1 MKRLIWVLIRHVVAA
16 IALPVLAFAA
26 MSVRGGTR
34 GRAVRRERPRLLFG
48 PVPIVTIKYMCEA
61 VRRRGYPADAFVSH
75 VYSINAE
82 SDYDIHLKDVVDPA
96 GWPARV
102 LGGALAPYIAFLW
115 VLRRYDVFHF
125 FFDGG
130 FLRDTPLRY
139 FEVQLMHLAGKRIV
153 VMPYGSDAAIPTLTR
168 SLSWRQGM
176 MAGYAE
182 LGRREED
189 TIRRVRYFCRRAD
202 FVVGCIVHAE
212 TLPRWDLLTT
222 HYYPIDIERW
232 RSRTP
237 PSPYDGRNGPVS
249 VVHTPNHRGFKGTEL
264 LIRACEE
271 LRAEGL
277 QVELRLLEGVPNE
290 EVRRIL
296 EESDILAEQFILGY
310 GLSAME
316 GMSLAKPVMSNLS
329 DDHYYLVHRLY
340 TGLDECPIVSTSP
353 ESIKEELRRLV
364 TDPEL
369 RAQLGAAG
377 RAYVERFHSYDAVGR
392 MWEAVY
398 RHIWYG
404 EELGFAAWHP
414 GRVPA
419 AEREVGEPVPV

>member
-1 MKRLIWVLIRHVVAA
+1 MKRFLYRLLRALVA
-16 IALPVLAFAA
+16 AFAA
-26 MSVRGGTR
+26 AVVYLIALGVRSDSER
-34 GRAVRRERPRLLFG
+34 RRRERARPRLLFG
-48 PVPIVTIKYMCEA
+48 PVPIISIKYMCEA
-61 VRRRGYPADAFVSH
+61 VRRRGYPADTFVHH
-75 VYSINAE
+75 VYSINAA
-82 SDYDIHLKDVVDPA
+82 SDYDIHLKDVVERA
-96 GWPARV
+96 GWPARI
-102 LGGALAPYIAFLW
+102 LGGVLVPYIAFLW
-115 VLRRYDVFHF
+115 VLRRYDVFHY

-130 FLRDTPLRY
+130 FLRGTPLQYR
-139 FEVQLMHLAGKRIV
+139 EVQLLHLAGKRV
-153 VMPYGSDAAIPTLTR
+153 VMMAYGSDAAIPTLTR
-168 SLSWRQGM
+168 SLPWRQGM
-176 MAGYAE
+176 MAGYRD
-182 LGRREED
+182 LGRREEE

-202 FVVGCIVHAE
+202 FVVGSIVHAE

-232 RSRTP
+232 RSMTP
-237 PSPYDGRNGPVS
+237 PSPRDGRNGPVS

-271 LRAEGL
+271 LREEGL
-277 QVELRLLEGVPNE
+277 QVELRLLERVPNE

-316 GMSLAKPVMSNLS
+316 GMSLGKPVMSNLS

-340 TGLDECPIVSTSP
+340 TGLDECPIVSTPP

-369 RAQLGAAG
+369 RARVGAAG

-398 RHIWYG
+398 RNVWYG
-404 EELGFAAWHP
+404 EELEFAAWHP
-414 GRVPA
+414 DRVPA
-419 AEREVGEPVPV
+419 GEREDGEPVPA